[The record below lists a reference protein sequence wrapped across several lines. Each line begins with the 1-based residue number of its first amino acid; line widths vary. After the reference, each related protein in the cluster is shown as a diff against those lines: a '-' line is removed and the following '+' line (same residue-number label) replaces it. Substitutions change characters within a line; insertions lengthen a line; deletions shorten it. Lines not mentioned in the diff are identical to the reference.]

1 MLQAIATGIWRG
13 PAQALSNTLGE
24 AVKHGGKTQ
33 AQNVAAVTQRLSDL
47 HLGTPLLLRTAA
59 KMVDE
64 QASALTAINLEALQ
78 VRTG

>member
-1 MLQAIATGIWRG
+1 MLQGFATGIWRG

-24 AVKHGGKTQ
+24 AVKHHGK

-78 VRTG
+78 VGTD